1 MQKFV
6 YEKKT
11 KKIVGGT
18 LDNCMLVMASVVYS
32 LKCVMFVCVLRYLC
46 LFLKNIKEMVKMI
59 KRNEKICIGILE
71 GFVIFG
77 NKSKWI
83 EGNEVLEMISK
94 MCKKEIIIFNGVEA
108 ELSQIEIVVYE
119 NGEFI
124 DNVELPLP
132 VENSVK
138 EYFEKIINDKKYAYL
153 HKVLSQI
160 EKIKE

>member
-1 MQKFV
+1 
-6 YEKKT
+6 
-11 KKIVGGT
+11 
-18 LDNCMLVMASVVYS
+18 
-32 LKCVMFVCVLRYLC
+32 
-46 LFLKNIKEMVKMI
+46 MI

>member
-1 MQKFV
+1 
-6 YEKKT
+6 
-11 KKIVGGT
+11 
-18 LDNCMLVMASVVYS
+18 
-32 LKCVMFVCVLRYLC
+32 
-46 LFLKNIKEMVKMI
+46 MI
-59 KRNEKICIGILE
+59 KNNGILE

-83 EGNEVLEMISK
+83 EGNKVLEMISK
-94 MCKKEIIIFNGVEA
+94 ICKKEIIIFNGIEA

-132 VENSVK
+132 VENSIH
-138 EYFEKIINDKKYAYL
+138 EYFKKIMNDEKYADV
-153 HKVLSQI
+153 HEVLRGI

>member
-18 LDNCMLVMASVVYS
+18 LDNCMGVIASVGYS
-32 LKCVMFVCVLRYLC
+32 LKCVMLVSVLRDLC
-46 LFLKNIKEMVKMI
+46 LFLKNIKEMMEMI
-59 KRNEKICIGILE
+59 KNNGILE

-83 EGNEVLEMISK
+83 EGNKVLEMISK
-94 MCKKEIIIFNGVEA
+94 ICKKEIIIFNGIEA

-132 VENSVK
+132 VENSVQ
-138 EYFEKIINDKKYAYL
+138 EYFKKIMNDEKYADV
-153 HKVLSQI
+153 HEVLRGI